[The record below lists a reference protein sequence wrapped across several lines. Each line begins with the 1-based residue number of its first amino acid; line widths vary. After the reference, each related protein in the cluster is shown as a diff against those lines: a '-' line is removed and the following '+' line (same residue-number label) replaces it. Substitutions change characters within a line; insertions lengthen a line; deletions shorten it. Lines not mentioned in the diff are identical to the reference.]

1 MSSHILDDFVKKRE
15 RGADL
20 LDRLAEVVDR
30 FGLDEATGP
39 PASDARGTGPS
50 AYLRSTAQ
58 RVREGRFVVLLL
70 GCFSSGKS
78 TLLNALLGQPVLPVK
93 VNPCTAILTELVY
106 AETPSVTVH
115 HHDKDPEILTMEAFL
130 DLYQLRT
137 TSEDEA
143 GAEATD
149 RFGGIDRAVVGY
161 PLPLLR
167 NGVVLLDTPGLD
179 DDPVRTARTLSS
191 LPDADAVIVVLS
203 ANRFLTDLER
213 KTLRRELLP
222 LGLTNLF
229 FPTTMVD
236 LLSLLS
242 DDADAA
248 LADLRKKAR
257 EALGP
262 LALVNGEDRFEERF
276 FEIDARS
283 ALRARWNGKAGA
295 RRQPEDADA
304 FAQSGLARFEST
316 LERFLVD
323 ERGHAQLA
331 HLHNTAVRIGDEVR
345 RVAELDRATASE
357 SVEALR
363 ERQAEL
369 EPRFAE
375 LEVIARRVAR
385 TVDGFIDRQRALVWQ
400 DLREFMAKTEA
411 ELPYA
416 VAEFDLGGLAG
427 LDLVTQRGRAR
438 VEAQIRTQLEAW
450 LEMRVTKWQASLKPR
465 IENSLHDLRKELTA
479 DAADF
484 DALSEQIVTN
494 FAGGAFKLPGAPS
507 DDERVDPVERWFS
520 VAMGAVMLS
529 PGAMAAGWSEGFD
542 GALKGAASRLG
553 VRLALITLGALLG
566 PVGWAGLLLY
576 VVSDAVWLVLTGGSQ
591 LKRLREQVALR
602 LKGQLVQQ
610 VDEAR
615 EEVEERVAEGLR
627 PVRDALVAA
636 AEDEARELHALLE
649 RTISAREQAVRDA
662 AARSEAWTEALETF
676 ESLTGELQS
685 LTDREPP
692 A

>member
-1 MSSHILDDFVKKRE
+1 MSTHILDDFVKKRE
-15 RGADL
+15 RGAEL
-20 LDRLAEVVDR
+20 LDQLAETVER
-30 FGLDEATGP
+30 FGIKDQEGATD
-39 PASDARGTGPS
+39 PAT
-50 AYLRSTAQ
+50 YLRGTAQ
-58 RVREGRFVVLLL
+58 RAREGRFVVLLL

-93 VNPCTAILTELVY
+93 VNPCTAILTELVH
-106 AETPSVTVH
+106 ADVPAVTVH
-115 HHDKDPEILTMEAFL
+115 HHDAEPEVLSMEAFL
-130 DLYQLRT
+130 ERYQLRT

-143 GAEATD
+143 GAEASD
-149 RFGGIDRAVVGY
+149 RFGSIDRAVVGY

-236 LLSLLS
+236 LLSMLS

-248 LADLRKKAR
+248 LAELRKKAR

-262 LALVNGEDRFEERF
+262 LCEVDGEDRFDERF

-283 ALRARWNGKAGA
+283 ALRARWDGRAGS
-295 RRQPEDADA
+295 RRHPEDVEALRS
-304 FAQSGLARFEST
+304 SGLERFEDA
-316 LERFLVD
+316 LERFLVE

-331 HLHNTAVRIGDEVR
+331 HLHNTAFRIGGEVR
-345 RVAELDRATASE
+345 KVAELDRATASE

-363 ERQAEL
+363 RRQAEL

-385 TVDGFIDRQRALVWQ
+385 TVEGFIDRQKALVWH
-400 DLREFMAKTEA
+400 DLREFMAATEA

-427 LDLVTQRGRAR
+427 LDLVTQRGRSR

-450 LEMRVTKWQASLKPR
+450 LEMRVAKWQKSLRPR
-465 IENSLHDLRKELTA
+465 IETSLHDLRKELTA

-484 DALSEQIVTN
+484 DALSEQIVTD
-494 FAGGAFKLPGAPS
+494 FAGATFRLPGVGT
-507 DDERVDPVERWFS
+507 DEDGERVDPVERWFS

-542 GALKGAASRLG
+542 GALEGAASRLG

-576 VVSDAVWLVLTGGSQ
+576 VVSDAVWLVLTGGTQ

-602 LKGQLVQQ
+602 LKGQLVEQ
-610 VDEAR
+610 VDAAR
-615 EEVEERVAEGLR
+615 DEIQERVAEGLQ

-636 AEDEARELHALLE
+636 AEDEAKELHALLE
-649 RTISAREQAVRDA
+649 RTITAREQAVRDA
-662 AARSEAWTEALETF
+662 AARAEQWTEALERF
-676 ESLTGELQS
+676 ETVTNELKT
-685 LTDREPP
+685 LVD
-692 A
+692 

>member
-1 MSSHILDDFVKKRE
+1 VSTHILDDFVKKRE

-20 LDRLAEVVDR
+20 LDQLAETVES
-30 FGLDEATGP
+30 FGIDPPGESATTD
-39 PASDARGTGPS
+39 PAG
-50 AYLRSTAQ
+50 YLRGTAQ

-78 TLLNALLGQPVLPVK
+78 TLLNALLGEPVLPVK

-106 AETPSVTVH
+106 AEQPSVTVH
-115 HHDKDPEILTMEAFL
+115 HRGGTSEELSMEAFL
-130 DLYQLRT
+130 DFYQLRT
-137 TSEDEA
+137 MSEDDA
-143 GAEATD
+143 GAEVSD
-149 RFGGIDRAVVGY
+149 RFGDIDRAVVGY

-203 ANRFLTDLER
+203 ANRFLTELER
-213 KTLRRELLP
+213 RTLRRELLP

-236 LLSLLS
+236 LLAHLS
-242 DDADAA
+242 DDPDAA
-248 LADLRKKAR
+248 LADLRSKAH

-262 LALVNGEDRFEERF
+262 LCRVGDDDRFDERF
-276 FEIDARS
+276 FEIDART
-283 ALRARWNGKAGA
+283 ALRARWDGRAGA
-295 RRQPEDADA
+295 RRQPEDAEA
-304 FAQSGLARFEST
+304 LERSGLDDFEEA

-331 HLHNTAVRIGDEVR
+331 HLHATAVRIGDEVR
-345 RVAELDRATASE
+345 KVAELDRATASQ

-363 ERQAEL
+363 QRQVEL
-369 EPRFAE
+369 EPRFSE

-385 TVDGFIDRQRALVWQ
+385 TVDGFIDRQKALVWQ
-400 DLREFMAKTEA
+400 DLREFMARTEA

-427 LDLVTQRGRAR
+427 LDLVTERGRAR
-438 VEAQIRTQLEAW
+438 VEAKIRTQLDAW
-450 LEMRVTKWQASLKPR
+450 HEERIVEWQRSLRPR
-465 IENSLHDLRKELTA
+465 IEGSLNDLRKELTA

-484 DALSEQIVTN
+484 DALSDEIVTD
-494 FAGGAFKLPGAPS
+494 FAGGAFHLPGAGDD

-553 VRLALITLGALLG
+553 VQLALITLGALLG
-566 PVGWAGLLLY
+566 PIGWAGLVLY
-576 VVSDAVWLVLTGGSQ
+576 IVSDAVWLVLTGGNQ
-591 LKRLREQVALR
+591 LKRLREQVAKR
-602 LKGQLVQQ
+602 LKGQLVSQ

-615 EEVEERVAEGLR
+615 EEIEQRVAEGLA

-636 AEDEARELHALLE
+636 AESEASELHALLE
-649 RTISAREQAVRDA
+649 RTIAAREQAVRDA
-662 AARSEAWTEALETF
+662 AARSEAWTEALERF
-676 ESLTGELQS
+676 EVVTRELRA
-685 LTDREPP
+685 LVD
-692 A
+692 